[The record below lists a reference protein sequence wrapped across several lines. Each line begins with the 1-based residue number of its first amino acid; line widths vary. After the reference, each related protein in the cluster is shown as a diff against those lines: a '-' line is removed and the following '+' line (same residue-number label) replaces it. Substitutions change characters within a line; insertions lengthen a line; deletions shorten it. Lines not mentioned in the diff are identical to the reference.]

1 MKACTNCR
9 HNFHMACVEM
19 DEEVPKRY
27 ICEKCRFEREEEMRE
42 EERRLQQEQKQMA
55 QEL

>member
-27 ICEKCRFEREEEMRE
+27 ICEKCRVEREEEMRE